1 MVDGSLHY
9 DTKIDTSGF
18 EQDAEKI
25 TSDAKKIANEVESTV
40 EEASTA
46 TTESVSEAANEIQ
59 QRIDEILNDTEKSTK
74 GKAASIAQ
82 VFIKSGMS
90 SSEAFTKAWDAVGR
104 TGTDPLK
111 NVSSS
116 SKKNSAEIKKSWFG
130 LFNGIKSES
139 GRVAKSAKA
148 DFGQMTS
155 AMASSLSKLQRIVLS
170 TFSLTA
176 LTAFAKQALE
186 TAASVNAANSSMSQT
201 FGVLESSAHA
211 AINRVADESGILETR
226 LRSTAT
232 GIYAFAKTSGM
243 DSASAL
249 GMMEDA
255 LRVAA
260 DSAAY
265 YDRSLEDTSETLKS
279 FLKGNYA
286 NDAALGLSATEY
298 TRNAAAMKLYG
309 KSFQK
314 LSEAQ
319 KQLTLLQMVKD
330 ANDLS
335 GATGQAAREADGWE
349 NVIGNLKEAWKQ
361 LLAVIGQP
369 VLKLAVPVVQ
379 AMTSALARLT
389 DYANAAWQALSKV
402 MGWEQVDAI
411 SAAADSEK
419 ELTKAVEATA
429 EAQEGALAGF
439 DEIQTLTDKSAS
451 DSAASSASSGAT
463 ENAGGQTQAI
473 SGVLKPEIDT
483 SALEAGIE
491 KIRSV
496 FTSLAGW
503 FRTTIK
509 PIFSDMF
516 SDIGD
521 ATAPLVSWF
530 QSELPD
536 VAERVSSSVGSIFS
550 GMFDSVSMIFSD
562 LWEIVIIPFLESFS
576 SMLPT
581 FASVGEECVKTF
593 ATAFGAI
600 KPTFD
605 KIWSE
610 GISPFLKNLMK
621 YWTEALESVKSA
633 WKAHGTPIFEGIRT
647 AFVNMGNSL
656 KMTWESL
663 IKPIWDNFMLIIDSL
678 WTNHIKPLWDK
689 LLDFI
694 GNLIENVLIIY
705 NQVIVPIAQKIAE
718 YLYPIIVEVVTSIQ
732 NVVAAAY
739 AFIADIISAVIDI
752 ADGLV
757 KYITGV
763 FTGDIEKAFEGLDQM
778 VKGFVNGIITLF
790 EGMVNLVISLVNG
803 LIKAVCSG
811 VNAIISA
818 LNSISVDIPEWV
830 PFFGGRH
837 FGINLS
843 YVSPPQ
849 IPKLAIPRLA
859 SGAVI
864 PPNKEFLAVLG
875 DQKQGTNIEAPL
887 ETIKQ
892 AFREAMQEA
901 GTSRQAT
908 VILQV
913 GRRELGR
920 TIVELG
926 REEEQRV
933 GMRIR

>member
-1 MVDGSLHY
+1 MVDGSLKF
-9 DTKIDTSGF
+9 DTKVDSKGF
-18 EQDAEKI
+18 DKGVKTINSSVASFADKLGGLKTKMLAAFSI
-25 TSDAKKIANEVESTV
+25 TALV
-40 EEASTA
+40 
-46 TTESVSEAANEIQ
+46 
-59 QRIDEILNDTEKSTK
+59 
-74 GKAASIAQ
+74 
-82 VFIKSGMS
+82 
-90 SSEAFTKAWDAVGR
+90 AFTK
-104 TGTDPLK
+104 
-111 NVSSS
+111 
-116 SKKNSAEIKKSWFG
+116 
-130 LFNGIKSES
+130 
-139 GRVAKSAKA
+139 
-148 DFGQMTS
+148 
-155 AMASSLSKLQRIVLS
+155 
-170 TFSLTA
+170 
-176 LTAFAKQALE
+176 QATE
-186 TAASVNAANSSMSQT
+186 TAASVNAAVSAMSQT
-201 FGVLESSAHA
+201 FGALESASTA
-211 AINRVADESGILETR
+211 AINRVADESGILDTR

-243 DSASAL
+243 DSAAAL

-286 NDAALGLSATEY
+286 NDAALGLSATET

-309 KSFQK
+309 KSFQN

-379 AMTSALARLT
+379 SMTSALARLT

-419 ELTKAVEATA
+419 ELTKAVEATT

-439 DEIQTLTDKSAS
+439 DEIQTLTDRSAS
-451 DSAASSASSGAT
+451 NASSASTGAT
-463 ENAGGQTQAI
+463 GTAGGQTQAI
-473 SGVLKPEIDT
+473 SGVLTPEIDT
-483 SALEAGIE
+483 SVLEAGIE

-496 FTSLAGW
+496 FKSLAGW
-503 FRTTIK
+503 FRTTIN

-516 SDIGD
+516 LDVGD
-521 ATAPLVSWF
+521 ATAPLVDWF

-536 VAERVSSSVGSIFS
+536 VAESVSSSVGSILS
-550 GMFDSVSMIFSD
+550 GMFDSVSMIFSA

-581 FASVGEECVKTF
+581 FASVGEECVMTF

-633 WKAHGTPIFEGIRT
+633 WKAHGAPIFEGIRT
-647 AFVNMGNSL
+647 AFRNVGEFL

-663 IKPIWDNFMLIIDSL
+663 IKPIWDNFMLTVDSL

-705 NQVIVPIAQKIAE
+705 NQVFVPIMNAISAE
-718 YLYPIIVEVVTSIQ
+718 FYPKIVEFFTKVQ
-732 NVVAAAY
+732 QGLNELL

-757 KYITGV
+757 KFITGV
-763 FTGDIEKAFEGLDQM
+763 FTGDLDKAFEGLRQM

-830 PFFGGRH
+830 PLLGGKH

-875 DQKQGTNIEAPL
+875 DQTQGTNIEAPL

-892 AFREAMQEA
+892 AFREAIAES
-901 GTSRQAT
+901 GGSSRQMT

-933 GMRIR
+933 GMRIRT